1 MKEAVRIRIA
11 RFRVGIIMTRTAP
24 AALIAEL
31 DNVIKVGSPSRQT
44 KILRQVTDLF
54 LADVDRLEETQTE
67 VFDDVLIRLIGR
79 VEAPAL
85 VHLSE
90 ILSEVELAPRETVRQ
105 LAFHD
110 DASVAAPVLAKSG
123 RLTEKH
129 LIEIANTRGQQHL
142 LAISAR
148 KTLNEAVTDAL
159 IRRGNTAVFNA
170 LAQNAAARFSESGY
184 AALVGSAERDES
196 LIERLGLRLDIPAKL
211 LRKLLAMANDVVWA
225 RLSTAT
231 RTLTHEKN
239 NGPTQA
245 AGAVPPSP
253 VDYTQAINEV
263 VALNRAAKLRDT
275 SVNRFAVMG
284 EHANVVAA
292 LAFMTEVKIEDIEP
306 LMKSGRLYGLI
317 VACKAARLDWS
328 TTTQIIRTRPECPPV
343 TAQEL
348 EQGRE
353 VFDALLL
360 SVAQWTIRFGADRIA
375 AENARAGAAKAEPGL
390 SKAV

>member
-1 MKEAVRIRIA
+1 
-11 RFRVGIIMTRTAP
+11 
-24 AALIAEL
+24 
-31 DNVIKVGSPSRQT
+31 
-44 KILRQVTDLF
+44 
-54 LADVDRLEETQTE
+54 
-67 VFDDVLIRLIGR
+67 VLIRLIGR
-79 VEAPAL
+79 VDAPAL

-90 ILSEVELAPRETVRQ
+90 ILSEIGLAPRETVRQ
-105 LAFHD
+105 LAFHE
-110 DASVAAPVLAKSG
+110 DASVASPVLAKSG
-123 RLTEKH
+123 RLSEKH

-148 KTLNEAVTDAL
+148 KTLNEALTDAL
-159 IRRGNTAVFNA
+159 ISRGNAAVFNA
-170 LAQNAAARFSESGY
+170 LAQNAGARFSETGY

-211 LRKLLAMANDVVWA
+211 LRKLLTMANDAVWA
-225 RLSTAT
+225 RLSAAT
-231 RTLTHEKN
+231 RTLTHEKIN
-239 NGPTQA
+239 EATET

-253 VDYTQAINEV
+253 LDYAQAMSEV
-263 VALNRAAKLRDT
+263 VALNRVARLKDT
-275 SVNRFAVMG
+275 TVNRFAVRG

-292 LAFMTEVKIEDIEP
+292 LAFMTEVKAEDIEP

-328 TTTQIIRTRPECPPV
+328 TTTQIIRTRPECAPV
-343 TAQEL
+343 TAREL

-375 AENARAGAAKAEPGL
+375 AENARADTAKAEPGL
-390 SKAV
+390 SKAG